1 MRLIYPIVIL
11 LLLTSA
17 GAAQLAPDKERFDIV
32 LHPGD
37 VEERTLKV
45 TNVGDAPIFEITGTR
60 MSGSAKDFIFLGMP
74 EKKALQPQEEA
85 EIKIFFAIPPETRP
99 GSYTGFIYLLDSTPP
114 SMPIRIEFNL
124 NIVGKESYGLSMT
137 INDAKSASISAK
149 ADDIA
154 QFDLAI
160 KNLGVFR
167 DVALIDTS
175 PLPEGWTVTL
185 QEGDK
190 ELSLPHDLPLDPG
203 VTHTMKLNIQTSK
216 PGKKG
221 DITVT
226 AVSLGNRSKNVS
238 VDADVEFGMAVR
250 GYTTDIEVP
259 DRMVA
264 NKTYKGSFGIMLE
277 VREKVLIGLVT
288 PPEIMAIPMS
298 QVVEVTPDKL
308 GVANFTMLAS
318 RPGDY
323 QIIFKLVD
331 SNGIPMPEEMASI
344 KVVPPEG
351 VAVLTG
357 DDFLYST
364 VASLCTPD
372 NKTLAIITVPPGK
385 LRDKDQEFLQDF
397 TRVVILGNQ
406 SIVSA
411 DAEKSL
417 AGIEIKRIQGASLC
431 EECWL
436 FAAEMWQN
444 GTSAVVLSS
453 PKPVHIFRAYQVAK
467 MGGLPLV
474 VCEGSVTEAA
484 KAAIKELTKRNVT
497 LSKALRVGEIGEET
511 TRALQDAGVSMEEV
525 TQ

>member
-11 LLLTSA
+11 LLLISA
-17 GAAQLAPDKERFDIV
+17 GAAQLAPDKERFDVV

-45 TNVGDAPIFEITGTR
+45 TNVGDAPILEITGTQ
-60 MSGSAKDFIFLGMP
+60 MSGNAKDFIFLGMP
-74 EKKALQPQEEA
+74 EKKTLQPTEEA
-85 EIKIFFAIPPETRP
+85 EIKIFFAIPPETKP
-99 GSYTGFIYLLDSTPP
+99 GFYTGFIYLLDTTPP
-114 SMPIRIEFNL
+114 SMPTRIEFNL
-124 NIVGKESYGLSMT
+124 DIIGKESYGLGMT
-137 INDAKSASISAK
+137 INDAKSSLISAK
-149 ADDIA
+149 ADETA

-160 KNLGVFR
+160 KNLGMFR
-167 DVALIDTS
+167 DVASIDAS

-185 QEGDK
+185 QDGDK
-190 ELSLPHDLPLDPG
+190 EISLPYDLPLDPG
-203 VTHTMKLNIQTSK
+203 VTHSMKLNILTSK

-226 AVSLGNRSKNVS
+226 VISLGNRSRNVS
-238 VDADVEFGMAVR
+238 VDAEVEFGMAVR
-250 GYTTDIEVP
+250 GYTTDIEFP

-264 NKTYKGSFGIMLE
+264 NKTYKGSFGIMLD
-277 VREKVLIGLVT
+277 VKEKVLVGLLT
-288 PPEIMAIPMS
+288 PTQIMAIPMS
-298 QVVEVTPDKL
+298 QIVDVTPDKP

-318 RPGDY
+318 QPGDY
-323 QIIFKLVD
+323 QIVFKLVD
-331 SNGIPMPEEMASI
+331 SNGIPMPEEMTSI

-351 VAVLTG
+351 VAVLSG

-364 VASLCTPD
+364 VASLCIPD
-372 NKTLAIITVPPGK
+372 NRTLAVLTVPPGK
-385 LRDKDQEFLQDF
+385 LSDKDQEFLQDF

-417 AGIEIKRIQGASLC
+417 EGIEIKRIQGESLC

-453 PKPVHIFRAYQVAK
+453 PRSMDIFRAYQVAK
-467 MGGLPLV
+467 IGGLPLV
-474 VCEGSVTEAA
+474 VCKGSVTEVA
-484 KAAIKELTKRNVT
+484 KATIKELTKRKIP
-497 LSKALRVGEIGEET
+497 LSKALTIGEIGDET
-511 TRALQDAGVSMEEV
+511 ARALQEAGVSMEEV
-525 TQ
+525 TE